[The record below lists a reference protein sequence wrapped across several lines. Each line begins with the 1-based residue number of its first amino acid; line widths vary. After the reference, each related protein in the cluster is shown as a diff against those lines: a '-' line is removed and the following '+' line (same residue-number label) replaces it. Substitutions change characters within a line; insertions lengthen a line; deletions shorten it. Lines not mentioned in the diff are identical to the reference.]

1 MACCRWERNQ
11 QAADNL
17 TFLGGGNFAW
27 VKSVLMWNREEDR
40 KQACSGTL
48 YFNLENQSTYP
59 RMFSVSPLSTPL
71 VYVRDERQSVP
82 TFCSVMFHGRSS
94 RDPLIL
100 VLSTIFMV
108 KFACKKELCLS
119 RLFCGF
125 FLCVYVEFLQE
136 YLEEFRGSFFQS
148 GLLVKLTINELGPKQ
163 YFSVFI
169 LTVRPVSY
177 LRDIKCRSLSWHSFW

>member
-1 MACCRWERNQ
+1 MNPELWNRVGYRFRYILIFSFPMACCRWERNQ

-71 VYVRDERQSVP
+71 VYVRDVRQSVP
-82 TFCSVMFHGRSS
+82 AFCSVMFHGRSS

-125 FLCVYVEFLQE
+125 FCVCLCRVFARVSW
-136 YLEEFRGSFFQS
+136 RVS
-148 GLLVKLTINELGPKQ
+148 GL
-163 YFSVFI
+163 F
-169 LTVRPVSY
+169 
-177 LRDIKCRSLSWHSFW
+177 LSDWFASKADNKWTGT

>member
-1 MACCRWERNQ
+1 MACCRWERNRQ
-11 QAADNL
+11 GADNL

-71 VYVRDERQSVP
+71 VYVRDVRQSVP

-94 RDPLIL
+94 RHPLIL
-100 VLSTIFMV
+100 VLSTIFMA
-108 KFACKKELCLS
+108 KFACKKRATPFKVILW
-119 RLFCGF
+119 GF
-125 FLCVYVEFLQE
+125 FLCLCRVFARVSW
-136 YLEEFRGSFFQS
+136 RVS
-148 GLLVKLTINELGPKQ
+148 GL
-163 YFSVFI
+163 F
-169 LTVRPVSY
+169 
-177 LRDIKCRSLSWHSFW
+177 LSEWFASKADNKRTGT